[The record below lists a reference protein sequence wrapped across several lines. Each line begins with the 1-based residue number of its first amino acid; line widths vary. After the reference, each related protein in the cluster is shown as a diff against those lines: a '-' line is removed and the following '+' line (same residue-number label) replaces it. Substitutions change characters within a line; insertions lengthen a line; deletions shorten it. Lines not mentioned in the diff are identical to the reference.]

1 MAIQLYLRVSTEEQG
16 YEQQRN
22 TINKYMASHGI
33 SQGDI
38 ENECVEKISGRVKHT
53 ERKLCQ
59 LLKKCASGDKLL
71 VSELSRLGRSMNDL
85 NNIVTEC
92 CEREIDIIQCKDGMT
107 VENRT
112 IGGKALLFALSLAA
126 EIEVENNHQRVQSG
140 VDVAIAE
147 LKKYGKR
154 IARSSGKVQ
163 TKWGAEK
170 GADMTKQHEALAL
183 IRAEKAAEWYANSM
197 AVQRA
202 RLKQAEGW
210 RLTDIVA
217 DLCELY
223 DAHANEPG
231 PNPYG
236 TPTGLRPIKGTVSLW
251 LKRARE
257 MY

>member
-33 SQGDI
+33 SQDDI
-38 ENECVEKISGRVKHT
+38 ANECVEKISGRVRHT
-53 ERKLCQ
+53 DRKLAQ
-59 LLKKCASGDKLL
+59 LLKKCLSGDKLL

-126 EIEVENNHQRVQSG
+126 EIEVENIRQRTQSG
-140 VDVAIAE
+140 VDAAKAEIA
-147 LKKYGKR
+147 KYGMR
-154 IARSSGKVQ
+154 IARRSGKVQ
-163 TKWGAEK
+163 THWGQAK
-170 GADMTKQHEALAL
+170 GYDMTVQREALAQKK
-183 IRAEKAAEWYANSM
+183 AEECAEWYANSK

-223 DAHANEPG
+223 DAHADESG

-236 TPTGLRPIKGTVSLW
+236 TPTGCRPVKGTVSMW
-251 LKRARE
+251 LRKSRE
-257 MY
+257 ML

>member
-22 TINKYMASHGI
+22 TINKYLDSHGI
-33 SQGDI
+33 SQDDI
-38 ENECVEKISGRVKHT
+38 ANECVEKISGRIKHT
-53 ERKLCQ
+53 DRKLSK
-59 LLKKCASGDKLL
+59 LLKKCSSGDKLL

-85 NNIVTEC
+85 NNIVSEC
-92 CEREIDIIQCKDGMT
+92 CERGIDIIQCKDGMS

-140 VDVAIAE
+140 VDAAIAE
-147 LKKYGKR
+147 LKKNGKR
-154 IARSSGKVQ
+154 IARCSGKVQ
-163 TKWGAEK
+163 TKWGQEK
-170 GADMTKQHEALAL
+170 GFDMTLQRKALA
-183 IRAEKAAEWYANSM
+183 IIKAKKSAEWFANSK

-210 RLTDIVA
+210 RLIDITA

-223 DAHANEPG
+223 DAHVDEPG
-231 PNPYG
+231 LNPYG
-236 TPTGLRPIKGTVSLW
+236 TVTGLRPNKSIVCLW
-251 LKRARE
+251 LQRANRL
-257 MY
+257 

>member
-22 TINKYMASHGI
+22 TINKYMDSHGI
-33 SQGDI
+33 SQDDI
-38 ENECVEKISGRVKHT
+38 ANECVEKISGRVKHT
-53 ERKLCQ
+53 ERKLSK

-92 CEREIDIIQCKDGMT
+92 CEHGVDIIQCKDGMT

-126 EIEVENNHQRVQSG
+126 EIELENNHQRVQSG
-140 VDVAIAE
+140 VDAAIAE
-147 LKKYGKR
+147 LKKNGKR
-154 IARSSGKVQ
+154 IARCSGKIQ
-163 TKWGAEK
+163 TKWGQEK
-170 GADMTKQHEALAL
+170 GFDMTVQREALAI
-183 IRAEKAAEWYANSM
+183 IRAEKSYNWFINSK

-210 RLTDIVA
+210 RLIDIVA

-223 DAHANEPG
+223 DAHIDESG

-236 TPTGLRPIKGTVSLW
+236 TPTGLRPTKSTVCLW
-251 LKRARE
+251 LQRASRL
-257 MY
+257 